1 MDFSSQ
7 HLYAVIMAGGRG
19 ERFWPLGRR
28 KRPKQLL
35 ALSGERSMIE
45 ETVLRL
51 FPLLPAE
58 HVFVLTNDSC
68 VDAVRELLPIPSENV
83 FGEPTGRDTAP
94 CIALASALIGRLDPE
109 ATLVVLPADHI
120 VRPAKAFQQVL
131 LAAARRART
140 GELITLGV
148 SPDGPATGYG
158 YIHLGE
164 AAGEGF
170 RHVLEF
176 TEKPDPETAE
186 RFLRSGDYR
195 WNSGIFIW
203 RVDAIIAAFRRYCPP
218 LAEKIDG
225 WLAGADYRADFAE
238 CQKISIDY
246 AVLEKAE
253 NILVGEAP
261 FDWNDIGNWSSL
273 RSVLPLD
280 DSGNAFCGN
289 VLAVDSGENVLISD
303 SETLVGVIGMHGIAV
318 VKSGN
323 GVLVCPLNREQHVR
337 ELVQKIR
344 LREPSFL

>member
-1 MDFSSQ
+1 MEQ
-7 HLYAVIMAGGRG
+7 
-19 ERFWPLGRR
+19 
-28 KRPKQLL
+28 
-35 ALSGERSMIE
+35 
-45 ETVLRL
+45 
-51 FPLLPAE
+51 
-58 HVFVLTNDSC
+58 
-68 VDAVRELLPIPSENV
+68 
-83 FGEPTGRDTAP
+83 
-94 CIALASALIGRLDPE
+94 
-109 ATLVVLPADHI
+109 
-120 VRPAKAFQQVL
+120 
-131 LAAARRART
+131 
-140 GELITLGV
+140 
-148 SPDGPATGYG
+148 
-158 YIHLGE
+158 
-164 AAGEGF
+164 
-170 RHVLEF
+170 RHF
-176 TEKPDPETAE
+176 H
-186 RFLRSGDYR
+186 
-195 WNSGIFIW
+195 
-203 RVDAIIAAFRRYCPP
+203 